1 MVWIVTIYGHF
12 EIPLSYRVTSAKDV
26 TSSYIKYNVH
36 TRSTKT
42 IRISVET
49 HQDLAKLGTLAD
61 SFDTVIQELLIVYRK
76 KGGMITKE

>member
-1 MVWIVTIYGHF
+1 M
-12 EIPLSYRVTSAKDV
+12 
-26 TSSYIKYNVH
+26 H